1 MTNDQTE
8 SSSEQNTVFTQL
20 KFFNSGFKAHKSQE
34 ELLME
39 AIKEN
44 WFYLIVVV
52 VPVETESF
60 ILIDNFDGFLLTKSN
75 ILKATFGYLQKEF
88 FQ

>member
-1 MTNDQTE
+1 MDEIDENSQDDINTINNDQTE
-8 SSSEQNTVFTQL
+8 SSSEENTVFTQL

-44 WFYLIVVV
+44 KFFLIKLSKDACVSV
-52 VPVETESF
+52 
-60 ILIDNFDGFLLTKSN
+60 
-75 ILKATFGYLQKEF
+75 A
-88 FQ
+88 